1 MSLFGW
7 FRKHREKKL
16 IPGPGNDG
24 GQAKNQSDPNNEVAA
39 RSSATKSPVSPQLLN
54 HRDLGLS
61 DKDLRDMYEIMLTSR
76 LVDKKIWTLN
86 RMGKASF
93 SISSAGHEAIH
104 AGIIKAI
111 RPGEDWILP
120 YYRDLGLLLGLGMT
134 PYEAFLGIFG
144 KAEDPNSGGR
154 QMPNHWSLPRARV
167 VTGSSPIATQLPHA
181 AGIAYGLKLDGSKEV
196 AICDFGDG
204 ATSKGDFHEAL
215 NFAGIHD
222 LPVIFICENNGYAI
236 SVPLALESAVT
247 ELYKKAVA
255 YGIEGVQVDGN
266 NPLSVYTA
274 VKKAVEKARSG
285 GGATFIEA
293 IAYRF
298 DPHTSDDD
306 DRNYRS
312 REEVEAAKADDPITR
327 LADYL
332 TKKGIASD
340 FELLQL
346 KDRLVKAI
354 NNQASLA
361 QEVPDP
367 TPDSVGTHVYAEVI
381 ENTEPARYERPSF
394 KPVKTGNVIEAL
406 RSGLGHILET
416 DPSSLILGEDV
427 GRKGGVFKAT
437 EGLWEKYPER
447 VLDTPLAES
456 SLVGFGIGLAFLG
469 KRPIVEIQFA
479 DFIHSAFDQIVSEA
493 AKAHYRSDGGWH
505 VPMIIRTPWGGGVH
519 GALYHS
525 QAIEALFSHIPGLKV
540 VAPSTPKDM
549 VGLLNSAHLDPDP
562 VLFLEHKKAYRL
574 ISGPIPEL
582 DFQVPIGKAE
592 IVRPGKDLAIITYG
606 IHRHY
611 ALAAAESLQDEADI
625 EVVDLRTISP
635 LDRATIIDSATRCS
649 RVLIVHEDNVSFGA
663 GAEIAAIISEH
674 AFWALDAPIKRLAS
688 PDIPLLGFSSAIE
701 RALMIGTDEIVKA
714 SREILAI

>member
-1 MSLFGW
+1 M
-7 FRKHREKKL
+7 
-16 IPGPGNDG
+16 IPRPGNDK
-24 GQAKNQSDPNNEVAA
+24 GQVKNQSDPNKTAA
-39 RSSATKSPVSPQLLN
+39 ITPDESPFQN
-54 HRDLGLS
+54 HRELGLT
-61 DKDLRDMYEIMLTSR
+61 DKDVRDIYEIMLTSR
-76 LVDKKIWTLN
+76 LVDQKIWTLN

-93 SISSAGHEAIH
+93 SISSAGHEGIH
-104 AGIIKAI
+104 AGITKAI
-111 RPGEDWILP
+111 KPGEDWVLP

-134 PYEAFLGIFG
+134 PYEALLGIFG

-181 AGIAYGLKLDGSKEV
+181 AGIAYGLKMDGSKEV
-196 AICDFGDG
+196 AICSFGDG

-215 NFAGIHD
+215 NFAGIHH
-222 LPVIFICENNGYAI
+222 LPVVFICENNGYAI
-236 SVPLALESAVT
+236 SVPLAMESAVT
-247 ELYKKAVA
+247 ELYKKAAA
-255 YGIEGVQVDGN
+255 YNIEGVHVDGN
-266 NPLSVYTA
+266 NPLAVYRA
-274 VKKAVEKARSG
+274 VKHAVDKARDG

-293 IAYRF
+293 MAYRF

-312 REEVEAAKADDPITR
+312 REEVEAAKARDPLTKFGE
-327 LADYL
+327 YL
-332 TKKGIASD
+332 TKQGVASD

-346 KDRLVKAI
+346 KDRLIKAI
-354 NNQASLA
+354 NTQASLA
-361 QEVPDP
+361 QEVADP
-367 TPDSVGTHVYAEVI
+367 TPDSIATHVYAKVI
-381 ENTEPARYERPSF
+381 EHKTPAQFEKPNF
-394 KPVKTGNVIEAL
+394 KSTKSGTVIEAL
-406 RSGLGHILET
+406 RGGLGHILET
-416 DPSSLILGEDV
+416 DPSSIILGEDV
-427 GRKGGVFKAT
+427 GRKGGVFRVT
-437 EGLWEKYPER
+437 DGLWEKYPER

-456 SLVGFGIGLAFLG
+456 SLAGFGIGLAFMG

-525 QAIEALFSHIPGLKV
+525 QAIEALFAHIPGLKV
-540 VAPSTPKDM
+540 VVPSTPKDV

-574 ISGPIPEL
+574 ISGPIPEP
-582 DFQVPIGKAE
+582 DYQVPIGRAE
-592 IVRPGKDLAIITYG
+592 IVRPGRDLTIITYG
-606 IHRHY
+606 LHRHY
-611 ALAAAESLQDEADI
+611 ALAAAETLQDEAEI

-635 LDRATIIDSATRCS
+635 LDRATILDSATRCS
-649 RVLIVHEDNVSFGA
+649 RVLIVHEDNISFGA

-674 AFWALDAPIKRLAS
+674 AFWALDAPVKRLAS

-701 RALMIGTDEIVKA
+701 QAVKIGTEQIVKA
-714 SREILAI
+714 AREILAI

>member
-7 FRKHREKKL
+7 SRKHREKKL
-16 IPGPGNDG
+16 IPQPGDDPN
-24 GQAKNQSDPNNEVAA
+24 QAKNQSGPNNIEAINPD
-39 RSSATKSPVSPQLLN
+39 SPAILN
-54 HRDLGLS
+54 HKDLGLTE
-61 DKDLRDMYEIMLTSR
+61 KDLRDMYEIMLTSR
-76 LVDKKIWTLN
+76 LVDQKIWTLN

-104 AGIIKAI
+104 AGITKAI
-111 RPGEDWILP
+111 KPGEDWILP

-134 PYEAFLGIFG
+134 PFEEFLGIFG

-167 VTGSSPIATQLPHA
+167 ITGSSPIATQLPHA

-196 AICDFGDG
+196 VICNFGDG

-222 LPVIFICENNGYAI
+222 LPIVFICENNGYAI
-236 SVPLALESAVT
+236 SVPLAMESAVT
-247 ELYKKAVA
+247 ELYKKAAA
-255 YGIEGVQVDGN
+255 YDIEGVQVDGN
-266 NPLSVYTA
+266 NPLAVYAA
-274 VKKAVEKARSG
+274 VKSAVDKARSG
-285 GGATFIEA
+285 GGSTFIEA

-312 REEVEAAKADDPITR
+312 REEVEAAKADDPITKF
-327 LADYL
+327 AQYL
-332 TKKGIASD
+332 KSQGIASD

-354 NNQASLA
+354 NTQAALA
-361 QEVPDP
+361 QEAPDP
-367 TPDSVGTHVYAEVI
+367 TPDSVGRHVYAKVI
-381 ENTEPARYERPSF
+381 ANSTPARFEKPDF
-394 KPVKTGNVIEAL
+394 KTSRTGNVIEAL
-406 RSGLGHILET
+406 RSTLMHILDT
-416 DPSSLILGEDV
+416 DPSSVILGEDV

-437 EGLWEKYPER
+437 DGLWAKYPER

-493 AKAHYRSDGGWH
+493 AKAHYRSDGSWH

-525 QAIEALFSHIPGLKV
+525 QAIEALFSHIPGMKV
-540 VAPSTPKDM
+540 VVPSTPKDM

-574 ISGPIPEL
+574 ISGPIPEP
-582 DFQVPIGKAE
+582 DYRVPIGKAE
-592 IVRPGKDLAIITYG
+592 IVKPGKDLTIITYG
-606 IHRHY
+606 LHRHY
-611 ALAAAESLQDEADI
+611 ALAAAEALQDEADI

-635 LDRATIIDSATRCS
+635 LDHATILDSATRCS
-649 RVLIVHEDNVSFGA
+649 RVLIIHEDNISFGA
-663 GAEIAAIISEH
+663 GAEISALISEH
-674 AFWALDAPIKRLAS
+674 AFWSLDAPIRRLAS
-688 PDIPLLGFSSAIE
+688 PDIPLLGFSAAIE
-701 RALMIGTDEIVKA
+701 RTLMIGTDEIIKA
-714 SREILAI
+714 SRELLAV